1 MVSTSYII
9 QTNNGLSILNLKKAA
24 WHVVIIPQG
33 TISAQIL
40 TAEVTSNYTIYDEV
54 VKGVERKNIVSHNK
68 LYMG

>member
-1 MVSTSYII
+1 MII
-9 QTNNGLSILNLKKAA
+9 S
-24 WHVVIIPQG
+24 QG

-68 LYMG
+68 LFFLVTKVWGV